1 MDNTNLIF
9 IKLHRDYQNTTPI
22 EYFIDINK
30 IISIEPNM
38 NRGGT
43 IINTMSNNV
52 FYCKE
57 SISEVINL
65 MDEAFKRRILN
76 TDYKRCLK

>member
-1 MDNTNLIF
+1 MNNTNLIF

-30 IISIEPNM
+30 IISIEPNV
-38 NRGGT
+38 NKGGT
-43 IINTMSNNV
+43 IINTVSNNV

-57 SISEVINL
+57 SVSEVMNL
-65 MDEAFKRRILN
+65 MDEAFKSRILN
-76 TDYKRCLK
+76 TDYKRYLK